1 MSTRNRYSRIV
12 LLLWIIAVIL
22 AIGVFS
28 FLFDL
33 FSSNDPTL
41 DSAPINPPV
50 QTIQSSPTPSK
61 RPPTLTPIP
70 TTATPISP
78 TDTPYL
84 IGPQVIGT
92 SVAGRPLE
100 VYQFG
105 SGPLE
110 KMIVAGIHG
119 GYEYNTIIL
128 SDELIDYLSRHR
140 EIIPPEQTLY
150 ILKAFNPDGFERSRG
165 FGGRANDNNVDLNRN
180 FPNRWQPEW
189 PRPGCWD
196 YIPITA
202 GTSPASEPETQALIK
217 FITSHD
223 IQALISYH
231 SAALGIFPGGQPPDP
246 QSVSLAEALAA
257 VSEYPYPPI
266 EAGCVY
272 TGQFIDWAS
281 DLGIPAV
288 DIELTDHKESDFE
301 INLGILSVFL
311 DWTKSENLPTLQ
323 Q

>member
-1 MSTRNRYSRIV
+1 MSTRKSYSRIV
-12 LLLWIIAVIL
+12 LLLWTTAVVL

-28 FLFDL
+28 FLFGL
-33 FSSNDPTL
+33 FPGKNNTSEITPTDPNTHTIRP
-41 DSAPINPPV
+41 SA
-50 QTIQSSPTPSK
+50 TSSPL
-61 RPPTLTPIP
+61 PPTFTPQP
-70 TTATPISP
+70 PTATPILP
-78 TDTPYL
+78 TDTPII
-84 IGPQVIGT
+84 IGPHIIGT
-92 SVAGRPLE
+92 SVAGRSLE

-128 SDELIDYLSRHR
+128 SGELIDYLSRHP
-140 EIIPPEQTLY
+140 EIIPPGQTLY

-196 YIPITA
+196 YIPITGGVSA
-202 GTSPASEPETQALIK
+202 ASEPETQALIK

-223 IQALISYH
+223 LQALISYH

-257 VSEYPYPPI
+257 VSDYPYPPI

-288 DIELTDHKESDFE
+288 DIELTNHKDSDFE

-311 DWTKSENLPTLQ
+311 DWTKAED
-323 Q
+323 